1 MSKALMAL
9 FLQETEELEEMV
21 LTALTLSS
29 HVTRAAMLTC
39 YHLHTCQDTAS
50 YVVVLTLLSALNT
63 GL

>member
-9 FLQETEELEEMV
+9 FLQGTEELEETA

-50 YVVVLTLLSALNT
+50 YVVVLTLL
-63 GL
+63 